1 MKSRRR
7 THIKIFLL
15 AGLLFS
21 LFTAYIYFGLFPG
34 KLKQVALE
42 KIEELT
48 QKKVVFDK
56 ALYLPFRGLNFENLK
71 VMDKKGR
78 AIFSARQLAID
89 AEFIPFFKE
98 KKIMIRNVYLDH
110 PIYEAVLKPETPPGP
125 PPPPVMTK
133 LSGQIEVPVASDKPK
148 MDLSTLAEGPDIFL
162 PENVYLEQIEIVDGL
177 VTIRKSVAEP
187 LLEKIDR
194 INVRLKFQKP
204 PDLLFDGS
212 FRLGE
217 KPYAL
222 ISLKGKW
229 NLDLADYQF
238 HFQSKSDRIPT
249 WLLNY
254 QKDHFLILKKCRLM
268 LNADLTSLEE
278 SRALFHASA
287 DIDDGLL
294 SLNKTVFQGKILAD
308 AKGLFNFDT
317 KAFERYKGSLDFV
330 NVDVPNLSAEIPQ
343 LEAIS
348 GKILFQP
355 DLLTIES
362 IRGQYQKLPFEATG
376 RIRSF
381 EKLLL
386 EATIRVKADINQIL
400 LLTPEREKKFLKG
413 WLLQG
418 EAEGISVVSGSLKKP
433 PKLQMKNKLSL
444 HGVSIKN
451 PEQKI
456 DLADVSAEVSQNE
469 AGISIQHAKFMV
481 AKKIY
486 ALDLF
491 IPNKPATPGTLKLD
505 SSEIRLSAAY
515 HLEGSGIVIRE
526 AKGSFYG
533 VSSDFHGKIPRL
545 SSAWVGIQGDFNTH
559 LKEAVP
565 FLLPFVPSLKDL
577 GLGGSLHGYFV
588 LGGPWN
594 DPKNW
599 DLKVDG
605 KSGTLFVKKL
615 KLEDTEIQ
623 VRMSRRIL
631 NIPYLHG
638 HFYHGTLGADVSF
651 DLSDQRTPFGGKIY
665 ANQID
670 LHALVQDLDVKQ
682 KGIAGTAMFQLK
694 MNGVL
699 QSQETFEGNGSID
712 IQKGKLWQTDLFSE
726 MGRLPFVT
734 VEGLDQVIFRS
745 LNAGFDIHDK
755 KIWTQNLNVFGDTV
769 DLSLEGTAGFDQ
781 SLDLR
786 MNIRYSNDIIQGAY
800 DTGGLVPFVVQQA
813 ENSISQYRVS
823 GTLKQP
829 KYEKA

>member
-21 LFTAYIYFGLFPG
+21 LFTTYLYFGLFPG
-34 KLKQVALE
+34 RLKQVALE
-42 KIEELT
+42 KIEALT

-56 ALYLPFRGLNFENLK
+56 ALYLPFRGLNFENLR

-78 AIFSARQLAID
+78 PIFSARQLAID
-89 AEFIPFFKE
+89 AAFIPFFKE
-98 KKIMIRNVYLDH
+98 KKIVIRNVYLDH
-110 PIYEAVLKPETPPGP
+110 PIYEATLKPETPAAAE
-125 PPPPVMTK
+125 PPPVMTK
-133 LSGQIEVPVASDKPK
+133 ISGQIEVPVASDTSKINLP
-148 MDLSTLAEGPDIFL
+148 MLAEGPDIFL

-177 VTIRKSVAEP
+177 VTIRKSAAAP

-204 PDLLFDGS
+204 PNLLFDGS
-212 FRLGE
+212 LRLGD

-238 HFQSKSDRIPT
+238 HFQSKSNRIPG
-249 WLLNY
+249 WLLDY
-254 QKDHFLILKKCRLM
+254 QKNHFLLLKKCRLM
-268 LNADLTSLEE
+268 LNADLSSLEE
-278 SRALFHASA
+278 SRALFHVKAN
-287 DIDDGLL
+287 IDNGLL
-294 SLNKTVFQGKILAD
+294 SLNKTVFQGKVLAD

-317 KAFERYKGSLDFV
+317 KIFERYKGSLNFV
-330 NVDVPNLSAEIPQ
+330 SVDVSNLSPRVPSV
-343 LEAIS
+343 EAIS

-362 IRGQYQKLPFEATG
+362 IRGRYQKLPFEAKG

-386 EATIRVKADINQIL
+386 EATIRVKANINQIL
-400 LLTPEREKKFLKG
+400 SLTPERQKKFLKG

-418 EAEGISVVSGSLKKP
+418 QVEGISVVSGSLKKP
-433 PKLQMKNKLSL
+433 PKLQTKNKLSL
-444 HGVSIKN
+444 SNTSIRN

-456 DLADVSAEVSQNE
+456 DLSNVSAEISQNE
-469 AGISIQHAKFMV
+469 AGISIQHAKLT
-481 AKKIY
+481 ADKKIY

-505 SSEIRLSAAY
+505 SKEIRLSAAY
-515 HLEGSGIVIRE
+515 HLEGPGVVIRD

-533 VSSDFHGKIPRL
+533 VSGDFHGKIPRL
-545 SSAWVGIQGDFNTH
+545 SSPWVGIQGDFNTR
-559 LKEAVP
+559 LKEVMP
-565 FLLPFVPSLKDL
+565 LKDL
-577 GLGGSLHGYFV
+577 GLDGSLHGYFV

-605 KSGTLFVKKL
+605 KSDTLFFKKL
-615 KLEDTEIQ
+615 KLENTEIQ

-638 HFYHGTLGADVSF
+638 HFYRGILGADVSF
-651 DLSDQRTPFGGKIY
+651 DLSDKKTRFGGKVY
-665 ANQID
+665 ANQVD

-682 KGIAGTAMFQLK
+682 KDIAGTVMFQMK
-694 MNGVL
+694 MDGVF
-699 QSQETFEGNGSID
+699 QSQETFKGNGSID
-712 IQKGKLWQTDLFSE
+712 IQKGKLWQTDLFRD
-726 MGRLPFVT
+726 MGHLPFVT

-745 LNAGFDIHDK
+745 LSAGFDIHDK
-755 KIWTQNLNVFGDTV
+755 KIRTQNLSVFGDAV
-769 DLSLEGTAGFDQ
+769 DLSLEGTAGFNQ

-786 MNIRYSNDIIQGAY
+786 MNIRYSNDILRGA
-800 DTGGLVPFVVQQA
+800 DETGGLVPFVVQQA

>member
-21 LFTAYIYFGLFPG
+21 LFTAYLYFGLFPG
-34 KLKQVALE
+34 KLKQIALE
-42 KIEELT
+42 KIEALT

-71 VMDKKGR
+71 VLDKKGR
-78 AIFSARQLAID
+78 PIFSARQLAID
-89 AEFIPFFKE
+89 AAFIPFFKE
-98 KKIMIRNVYLDH
+98 KKIVVRNVYLDH
-110 PIYEAVLKPETPPGP
+110 PIYEAALNPEIPPGLL
-125 PPPPVMTK
+125 PPPVMTK
-133 LSGQIEVPVASDKPK
+133 ISGQIEVPVASDTSK
-148 MDLSTLAEGPDIFL
+148 MSLSALAEGPDLFL

-177 VTIRKSVAEP
+177 VTIRKSAAAP
-187 LLEKIDR
+187 LLEKIEG
-194 INVRLKFQKP
+194 INVRLKFQRP
-204 PDLLFDGS
+204 PNLLFDGS
-212 FRLGE
+212 LRLGD

-222 ISLKGKW
+222 ISLRGKW

-238 HFQSKSDRIPT
+238 HFQSKSDRIPA
-249 WLLNY
+249 WLLDY
-254 QKDHFLILKKCRLM
+254 QKDHFLILKKCRLI
-268 LNADLTSLEE
+268 LNVDLTSLEE
-278 SRALFHASA
+278 SRALFHAKA

-294 SLNKTVFQGKILAD
+294 SLNKTMFQGKILGD

-317 KAFERYKGSLDFV
+317 KAFERYKGSLNFV
-330 NVDVPNLSAEIPQ
+330 NVDVANLSPEVPSV
-343 LEAIS
+343 EAIS

-355 DLLTIES
+355 DLLTMES

-386 EATIRVKADINQIL
+386 DATIRVKADINQIL
-400 LLTPEREKKFLKG
+400 SLTPEREKKFLKG
-413 WLLQG
+413 WLLRG
-418 EAEGISVVSGSLKKP
+418 EAEGISLVSGSLKKP

-456 DLADVSAEVSQNE
+456 DLANVSAEVSQNE
-469 AGISIQHAKFMV
+469 AGISIEHAKLTTD
-481 AKKIY
+481 KKTY
-486 ALDLF
+486 AVDFF
-491 IPNKPATPGTLKLD
+491 IPNQPAAPGTLKLD
-505 SSEIRLSAAY
+505 SKEIRLSATY
-515 HLEGSGIVIRE
+515 HLEGPSVVIRE

-533 VSSDFHGKIPRL
+533 VSSNFHGKIPRL
-545 SSAWVGIQGDFNTH
+545 SSPWVGVQGDFNTH
-559 LKEAVP
+559 LKDVMP
-565 FLLPFVPSLKDL
+565 FKNF
-577 GLGGSLHGYFV
+577 GLDGSLHGYFV

-599 DLKVDG
+599 DLKIDG
-605 KSGTLFVKKL
+605 KSDTLFVKKL
-615 KLEDTEIQ
+615 KLEDTQIQ
-623 VRMSRRIL
+623 VRMGGRVL

-638 HFYHGTLGADVSF
+638 HFYHGTLGANISF
-651 DLSDQRTPFGGKIY
+651 DLSDKKTRFGGKVY
-665 ANQID
+665 ANQVD
-670 LHALVQDLDVKQ
+670 LHALVQDLDLKQ
-682 KGIAGTAMFQLK
+682 KDIAGTAMFQMK
-694 MNGVL
+694 VNGVL
-699 QSQETFEGNGSID
+699 QSQETFKGNGSID
-712 IQKGKLWQTDLFSE
+712 IQKGKLWQTDLFRD

-745 LNAGFDIHDK
+745 LSAGFDIHDK
-755 KIWTQNLNVFGDTV
+755 KIWTQNLNIFGDTV

-781 SLDLR
+781 SLDLK

-800 DTGGLVPFVVQQA
+800 DTGGLVPFMIQQA